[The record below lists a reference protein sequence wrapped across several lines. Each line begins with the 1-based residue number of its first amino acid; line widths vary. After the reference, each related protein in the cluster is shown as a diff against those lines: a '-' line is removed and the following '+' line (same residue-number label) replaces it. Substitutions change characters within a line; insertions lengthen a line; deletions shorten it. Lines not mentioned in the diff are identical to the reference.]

1 MAMQVAAATWGPSGV
16 PGAFVMTAG
25 PCGAL
30 KSVAFYLC
38 GLLISVLAT
47 YIITGFTLS
56 DESVQNA

>member
-1 MAMQVAAATWGPSGV
+1 MGPSGV
-16 PGAFVMTAG
+16 LGAFVMTSV

-38 GLLISVLAT
+38 GLLISVLAA